1 MMSWHTAGRGVRPAR
16 RLNAAALLAM
26 VAVLA
31 APGSSAAQDVR
42 LRAIGTDDAARGAAR
57 AVVVEDGALVHTAL
71 LLSEDADGRLN
82 GEGDVKLQASRVLE
96 NLQTAL
102 TAARTSVDH
111 LVRLHVYLTD
121 PSATPVIE
129 RLLAERFAGRHKPA
143 VTFVETA
150 PVRKGV
156 LVAMDA
162 IAATASPGNLARP
175 ERYVVRGLAKQAR
188 NGAHVAV
195 QPPGPFAVVSG
206 RAAQGAF
213 ESGIAGTMDQLRADL
228 AGVGLSFDHVVQI
241 KSFVGDISR
250 ADQLRDIVAGYFERT
265 APPQVV
271 TEWLGAGPPA
281 EIELIAA
288 MSGAESADAR
298 DRTRLPPP
306 AAGRGASG
314 ASPVPAAVG
323 SRVTYVEPISSRY
336 SRVAVARGGKPVFIS
351 GLYGPSSEPVMQVT
365 EMFEQLRR
373 LLQEAGSDLSHLVKA
388 TYYVSD
394 KGADERINTIR
405 PTLYNPERPPAAS
418 KITVR
423 GTGRAG
429 KGSTL
434 DMIAVTAD
442 R

>member
-1 MMSWHTAGRGVRPAR
+1 M
-16 RLNAAALLAM
+16 LFAATCLAM

-31 APGSSAAQDVR
+31 TPGNTAAQEVR
-42 LRAIGTDDAARGAAR
+42 LRAIGTGDGAR
-57 AVVVEDGALVHTAL
+57 AVVVEEGALVHTAL
-71 LLSEDADGRLN
+71 LLPDDSEGRLK
-82 GEGDVKLQASRVLE
+82 GEDDVRLQASRVLE

-102 TAARTSVDH
+102 AGAATNLDR
-111 LVRLHVYLTD
+111 LVRLHVYLTEA
-121 PSATPVIE
+121 SATPVIE
-129 RLLAERFAGRHKPA
+129 RLLAERFAGEHKPA
-143 VTFVETA
+143 VTFVQTA

-162 IAATASPGNLARP
+162 IAATASAGNQARP
-175 ERYVVRGLAKQAR
+175 GRQVVQGLAKQAR

-206 RAAQGAF
+206 LAAEGEF
-213 ESGIAGTMDQLRADL
+213 EAGIAGTMEQLRAAL
-228 AGVGLSFDHVVQI
+228 ESVGLSFDHVVQI

-250 ADQLRDIVAGYFERT
+250 ADQLRDIVAGHFKGT

-271 TEWLGAGPPA
+271 TEWLGAARPA

-288 MSGAESADAR
+288 MPG
-298 DRTRLPPP
+298 P
-306 AAGRGASG
+306 
-314 ASPVPAAVG
+314 SPTTAAVEP
-323 SRVTYVEPISSRY
+323 RLTYIEPILSRY
-336 SRVAVARGGKPVFIS
+336 SRVAVARGGRPVFVS
-351 GLYGPSSEPVMQVT
+351 GLYGPSSDPVTQVA

-373 LLQEAGSDLSHLVKA
+373 LLEAAGSDLSHLVKA

-394 KGADERINTIR
+394 AAADERINTIR
-405 PTLYNPERPPAAS
+405 PTLYDPKRPPAAS
-418 KITVR
+418 KIRVR

>member
-1 MMSWHTAGRGVRPAR
+1 MHIRQQIIGRIALSWVVLLIAGG
-16 RLNAAALLAM
+16 
-26 VAVLA
+26 A
-31 APGSSAAQDVR
+31 APGSSAAQGVR
-42 LRAIGTDDAARGAAR
+42 LRVVGIDDAARGAAR

-71 LLSEDADGRLN
+71 LVPEDTEGRLK
-82 GEGDVKLQASRVLE
+82 GEDDVQLQASRVLE

-102 TAARTSVDH
+102 AAARTSVDH
-111 LVRLHVYLTD
+111 LVRLHVYVTD
-121 PSATPVIE
+121 VSLRPVIE
-129 RLLAERFAGRHKPA
+129 GLLAKRFAGEHKPA

-162 IAATASPGNLARP
+162 IAATASPGNQARP
-175 ERYVVRGLAKQAR
+175 ERHVVQGLAKQAR

-195 QPPGPFAVVSG
+195 QPPGPFVVVSG

-213 ESGIAGTMDQLRADL
+213 EAGIAGTMEQLRADL

-250 ADQLRDIVAGYFERT
+250 ADQLRDIVAGYFDRT

-288 MSGAESADAR
+288 MA
-298 DRTRLPPP
+298 
-306 AAGRGASG
+306 G
-314 ASPVPAAVG
+314 ASPTPAPVE
-323 SRVTYVEPISSRY
+323 SRVTYIEPIMSRY
-336 SRVAVARGGKPVFIS
+336 SRVAVARGGRPVFIS
-351 GLYGPSSEPVMQVT
+351 GLYGPSSDPVTQVT

-373 LLQEAGSDLSHLVKA
+373 VLEAAGSDLRHLVKA

-405 PTLYNPERPPAAS
+405 PTLYDPERPPAAS
-418 KITVR
+418 KIAVR
-423 GTGRAG
+423 GTGRPG

-434 DMIAVTAD
+434 DMIAVTAG

>member
-1 MMSWHTAGRGVRPAR
+1 MDTPQRIIGRADRPR
-16 RLNAAALLAM
+16 RRRRVSRLLAAARLAV

-31 APGSSAAQDVR
+31 APASGTAQDVR
-42 LRAIGTDDAARGAAR
+42 LRSIATDDDARGIAR
-57 AVVVEDGALVHTAL
+57 AVVVEHGALVHTAL
-71 LLSEDADGRLN
+71 LLPEDPEGRLT
-82 GEGDVKLQASRVLE
+82 GENDVHLQAARVLE

-102 TAARTSVDH
+102 TAARTSLDH

-121 PSATPVIE
+121 ASATPAIE
-129 RLLAERFAGRHKPA
+129 RLLAKRFARGHEPA

-162 IAATASPGNLARP
+162 IAATATANPAPP
-175 ERYVVRGLAKQAR
+175 ERQVVPGLAKQAR

-195 QPPGPFAVVSG
+195 QPQGPFVVVSG

-213 ESGIAGTMDQLRADL
+213 EAGIAGTMEQLRGDL
-228 AGVGLSFDHVVQI
+228 ESVGLSFDHVVQI
-241 KSFVGDISR
+241 KGFIGDVNR
-250 ADQLRDIVAGYFERT
+250 AEQLRDIVAGYFERT

-271 TEWLGAGPPA
+271 TEWVGAGPPA

-288 MSGAESADAR
+288 MP
-298 DRTRLPPP
+298 TRLPPAADP
-306 AAGRGASG
+306 AARGAS
-314 ASPVPAAVG
+314 ATPAAPG
-323 SRVTYVEPISSRY
+323 SRVTHVEPIMSRY
-336 SRVAVARGGKPVFIS
+336 SRVAVVRGGKPVFIS
-351 GLYGPSSEPVMQVT
+351 GLYGLSPDPLTQVT
-365 EMFEQLRR
+365 EMFDQLRR
-373 LLQEAGSDLSHLVKA
+373 VLEASGSDLSHLVKA

-405 PTLYNPERPPAAS
+405 PTLYHPQRPPAAS
-418 KITVR
+418 KIMVR
-423 GTGRAG
+423 GTGRSG
-429 KGSTL
+429 KGSTM

>member
-1 MMSWHTAGRGVRPAR
+1 MMSSRSAGRRLHSEPR
-16 RLNAAALLAM
+16 RLVTAALAL

-42 LRAIGTDDAARGAAR
+42 LRAIGTDDAARGTAR
-57 AVVVEDGALVHTAL
+57 AVVVENGALVHTAL
-71 LLSEDADGRLN
+71 LLSEDAEGRLQ
-82 GEGDVKLQASRVLE
+82 GEGDSQRQATRVLE

-102 TAARTSVDH
+102 RAARTSVDH

-121 PSATPVIE
+121 ASVTPVIE
-129 RLLAERFAGRHKPA
+129 RLLAKRFAGGHKPA

-162 IAATASPGNLARP
+162 IAATASRGNQARP
-175 ERYVVRGLAKQAR
+175 ERHVVHGLARQAR

-195 QPPGPFAVVSG
+195 QPPGPFVVVSG

-213 ESGIAGTMDQLRADL
+213 EAGIAGTMEQLRADL
-228 AGVGLSFDHVVQI
+228 EGVGLSFDHVVQI
-241 KSFVGDISR
+241 KSFIGDISR
-250 ADQLRDIVAGYFERT
+250 AEQLRDIVAGYFDRT

-271 TEWLGAGPPA
+271 TEFLGAGAPA

-288 MSGAESADAR
+288 MPRPEPGDAQG
-298 DRTRLPPP
+298 RTRLRPPS
-306 AAGRGASG
+306 GSGAPG
-314 ASPVPAAVG
+314 ASPSPTAVE
-323 SRVTYVEPISSRY
+323 SRVTYIEPILSRY
-336 SRVAVARGGKPVFIS
+336 SRVAVVRGGRPVFIS
-351 GLYGPSSEPVMQVT
+351 GLSGPSSDPVIQVT

-373 LLQEAGSDLSHLVKA
+373 LLEAAGSDLKHLVKA

-405 PTLYNPERPPAAS
+405 PTLYDPQRPPAAS

-423 GTGRAG
+423 GTGRPG

>member
-1 MMSWHTAGRGVRPAR
+1 MDTRHRTIGRIALSWAV
-16 RLNAAALLAM
+16 AAARLAT

-42 LRAIGTDDAARGAAR
+42 LRAIGTDGGAAR
-57 AVVVEDGALVHTAL
+57 AVVVEHGALVHTAL
-71 LLSEDADGRLN
+71 LLPDDPEGRLK
-82 GEGDVKLQASRVLE
+82 GEDDVQLQASRVLE

-102 TAARTSVDH
+102 TAARTSVDR

-121 PSATPVIE
+121 ASVTPVIE
-129 RLLAERFAGRHKPA
+129 RLLAERFAGEYKPA

-162 IAATASPGNLARP
+162 IAATVSPGNQARP
-175 ERYVVRGLAKQAR
+175 GRHVVHGLAKQAR
-188 NGAHVAV
+188 NGAHIAV
-195 QPPGPFAVVSG
+195 QPPGPFVVVSG

-213 ESGIAGTMDQLRADL
+213 EVGIAGTMEQLRADL
-228 AGVGLSFDHVVQI
+228 EGVGLSFDHVVQI

-250 ADQLRDIVAGYFERT
+250 AEQLRDIVAGYFERT

-288 MSGAESADAR
+288 MPGADSGDAQG
-298 DRTRLPPP
+298 RTRVRPP
-306 AAGRGASG
+306 AGPGAPG
-314 ASPVPAAVG
+314 ASPTPAAAG
-323 SRVTYVEPISSRY
+323 SRVTYVEPIASRY
-336 SRVAVARGGKPVFIS
+336 SRVAVVRRGQPVFIS
-351 GLYGPSSEPVMQVT
+351 GLYGPSFDPVTQVS

-373 LLQEAGSDLSHLVKA
+373 LLEAAGSDLSHLVKA

-405 PTLYNPERPPAAS
+405 PTLYDPKRPPAAS
-418 KITVR
+418 KIWVR
-423 GTGRAG
+423 GTGRSG

>member
-1 MMSWHTAGRGVRPAR
+1 MMSCHSADCRVHYAPR
-16 RLNAAALLAM
+16 RLVTAARLAI

-42 LRAIGTDDAARGAAR
+42 LRAIGTDDAARGTAR

-71 LLSEDADGRLN
+71 LLPEDAEGRLQ
-82 GEGDVKLQASRVLE
+82 GEGDSERQATRVLE
-96 NLQTAL
+96 NLQAAL
-102 TAARTSVDH
+102 VAARTSVDH

-121 PSATPVIE
+121 ASVTPVIE
-129 RLLAERFAGRHKPA
+129 RLLAKRFAGAHKPA

-162 IAATASPGNLARP
+162 IAATASRGNQARP
-175 ERYVVRGLAKQAR
+175 ERHVVRGLARQAR

-195 QPPGPFAVVSG
+195 QPPGPFVVVSG

-213 ESGIAGTMDQLRADL
+213 EAGIAGTMEQLRADL
-228 AGVGLSFDHVVQI
+228 QSAGLSFDHVVQI

-250 ADQLRDIVAGYFERT
+250 ADQLRDIVAGHFDRT

-271 TEWLGAGPPA
+271 TEWLGAGAPA

-288 MSGAESADAR
+288 MPRAEPGDAR
-298 DRTRLPPP
+298 GRAGTSPAP
-306 AAGRGASG
+306 AAID
-314 ASPVPAAVG
+314 
-323 SRVTYVEPISSRY
+323 SRVTYIEPILSRY
-336 SRVAVARGGKPVFIS
+336 SRVAVVRGGRPVFIS
-351 GLYGPSSEPVMQVT
+351 GLSGPSADPVTQVT

-373 LLQEAGSDLSHLVKA
+373 VLDAAGSDLKHLVKA

-405 PTLYNPERPPAAS
+405 PTLYDPQRPPAAS
-418 KITVR
+418 KIAVR
-423 GTGRAG
+423 GTGRPG
-429 KGSTL
+429 KSSPF

>member
-1 MMSWHTAGRGVRPAR
+1 MDTPQRIIGRADRPR
-16 RLNAAALLAM
+16 RRRRVSRLLAAARLAV

-31 APGSSAAQDVR
+31 APASGTAQDVR
-42 LRAIGTDDAARGAAR
+42 LRSIATDDDARGIAR
-57 AVVVEDGALVHTAL
+57 AVVVEHGALVHTAL
-71 LLSEDADGRLN
+71 LLPEDPEGRLT
-82 GEGDVKLQASRVLE
+82 GENDVQLQAARVLE

-102 TAARTSVDH
+102 TAARTSLDH

-121 PSATPVIE
+121 ASATPAIE
-129 RLLAERFAGRHKPA
+129 RLLAKRFARGHEPA

-162 IAATASPGNLARP
+162 IAATASGNPARP
-175 ERYVVRGLAKQAR
+175 ERQVVPGLAKQAR

-195 QPPGPFAVVSG
+195 QPPGPFVVVSG

-213 ESGIAGTMDQLRADL
+213 EAGIAGTMEQLRGDL
-228 AGVGLSFDHVVQI
+228 ESVGLAFDHVVQI
-241 KSFVGDISR
+241 KGFIGDVNR
-250 ADQLRDIVAGYFERT
+250 AEQLRDIVAGYFERT

-271 TEWLGAGPPA
+271 TEWVGAGPPA

-288 MSGAESADAR
+288 MP
-298 DRTRLPPP
+298 TRLPPAADP
-306 AAGRGASG
+306 AARGAS
-314 ASPVPAAVG
+314 ATPAAPG
-323 SRVTYVEPISSRY
+323 SRVTHVEPIMSRY
-336 SRVAVARGGKPVFIS
+336 SRVAVVRGGKPVFIS
-351 GLYGPSSEPVMQVT
+351 GLYGLSPDPLTQVT
-365 EMFEQLRR
+365 EMFDQLRR
-373 LLQEAGSDLSHLVKA
+373 VLEASGSDLSHLVKA

-405 PTLYNPERPPAAS
+405 PTLYHPQRPPAAS
-418 KITVR
+418 KIMVR
-423 GTGRAG
+423 GTGRSG
-429 KGSTL
+429 KGSTM

>member
-1 MMSWHTAGRGVRPAR
+1 MMKCHSAGRRARPAR
-16 RLNAAALLAM
+16 QLSVAALLAM

-31 APGSSAAQDVR
+31 APGSSAAQNVR

-71 LLSEDADGRLN
+71 LLSEDADGRLK
-82 GEGDVKLQASRVLE
+82 GEDDVKLQASGVLE

-121 PSATPVIE
+121 ASATPVIE

-162 IAATASPGNLARP
+162 IAATASRGNRARP
-175 ERYVVRGLAKQAR
+175 ERHVVRGLAKQAR

-195 QPPGPFAVVSG
+195 QPPGPFVAVSG

-213 ESGIAGTMDQLRADL
+213 EAGIAGTMEQLRADL
-228 AGVGLSFDHVVQI
+228 QGVGLSFDHVVQI

-250 ADQLRDIVAGYFERT
+250 AEQLRDIVAGYFERT

-288 MSGAESADAR
+288 MPGAESGDAQ
-298 DRTRLPPP
+298 DRTRLRPP
-306 AAGRGASG
+306 AGRGASG
-314 ASPVPAAVG
+314 ASPAPAAVE
-323 SRVTYVEPISSRY
+323 SRVTYVEPIASRY
-336 SRVAVARGGKPVFIS
+336 SRVAVVRGGKPVFIS

>member
-1 MMSWHTAGRGVRPAR
+1 MFCEIVITMPRITVKLDKKRARPRIAV
-16 RLNAAALLAM
+16 AL
-26 VAVLA
+26 VTCAVLA

-42 LRAIGTDDAARGAAR
+42 LRAIGTDAAR
-57 AVVVEDGALVHTAL
+57 AVVVQQGALVHTAL
-71 LLSEDADGRLN
+71 LLPEDPEGRLM
-82 GEGDVKLQASRVLE
+82 GEGDVQLQASRVLE

-102 TAARTSVDH
+102 SAARTSVDH
-111 LVRLHVYLTD
+111 LVRLHVYLSD
-121 PSATPVIE
+121 ASATPAIE
-129 RLLAERFAGRHKPA
+129 RVLAKRFAGEHKPA

-162 IAATASPGNLARP
+162 IAATASRANQARP
-175 ERYVVRGLAKQAR
+175 ERHVVPGLAKQAR

-206 RAAQGAF
+206 LAAQGEF
-213 ESGIAGTMDQLRADL
+213 EAGITGTMEQLRAAL
-228 AGVGLSFDHVVQI
+228 ESVGLTFDHVVQI

-250 ADQLRDIVAGYFERT
+250 ADQLRDIVAGHFKGT

-271 TEWLGAGPPA
+271 TEWLGAAPPA

-288 MSGAESADAR
+288 MPG
-298 DRTRLPPP
+298 P
-306 AAGRGASG
+306 
-314 ASPVPAAVG
+314 SPTATA
-323 SRVTYVEPISSRY
+323 VEPRLTYIEPILSRY
-336 SRVAVARGGKPVFIS
+336 SRVAVVRGGQPVFIS
-351 GLYGPSSEPVMQVT
+351 GLYGPSSDPVTQVT
-365 EMFEQLRR
+365 EMFEQLRG
-373 LLQEAGSDLSHLVKA
+373 LLEAAGSNLTHLVKA

-405 PTLYNPERPPAAS
+405 PTLYDPQRPPAAS
-418 KITVR
+418 KISVR
-423 GTGRAG
+423 GTGRPG